1 MKEEQDPYINGWPK
15 IKEPTG
21 GLAEVSAERSGV
33 GRRTIRLGEDRL
45 LDVVSSGKQKLLEFK
60 GRRKHPVRVDAQ
72 DLIKVLDKLVTES
85 EATE

>member
-1 MKEEQDPYINGWPK
+1 MKEEQDPYSIGRTK

-21 GLAEVSAERSGV
+21 GLAEVSAVRSGT

-60 GRRKHPVRVDAQ
+60 GRKKHPVRVDAQ
-72 DLIKVLDKLVTES
+72 ELIKVLDELVTEP
-85 EATE
+85 E

>member
-1 MKEEQDPYINGWPK
+1 MKEEQDPYSIGLAK

-21 GLAEVSAERSGV
+21 GLAEVSAVRSGT

-60 GRRKHPVRVDAQ
+60 GKRKHPVRVDAQ
-72 DLIKVLDKLVTES
+72 ELIKVLDELVTEP
-85 EATE
+85 EHN